1 MSHLVNDPPPFASLQ
16 SKMSIITFFQDV
28 VNSYYTKLYA
38 VDQYNDE
45 DFTRCFNII
54 LPPTPKSA
62 NDLFHSGFQTNI
74 FMVLTSFMRATC
86 LSHFLLFDYFQI
98 LFRYQIFFR

>member
-1 MSHLVNDPPPFASLQ
+1 MSHLVIYPPP
-16 SKMSIITFFQDV
+16 SISISTKLNDHYHVNQDV

-45 DFTRCFNII
+45 DFARCFNII
-54 LPPTPKSA
+54 LSPTPKSA

-74 FMVLTSFMRATC
+74 LMVLTNFLRATC
-86 LSHFLLFDYFQI
+86 LSHFLLVDYFQI
-98 LFRYQIFFR
+98 IFR